1 MTELLN
7 ILIDK
12 NHAQKEALIALLEVL
27 QEEKEVLK
35 KGEPRMLPGLLQK
48 LQEVSGKAMLAEAER
63 NRAAETLS
71 DALGCKPSVRAICSC
86 LDEQGSTRLRKS
98 AGELLSA
105 VLSIKEINYILSRQ
119 AEEHRFLSEMTLE
132 RMKHFIRPG
141 QAAATLDTRA

>member
-35 KGEPRMLPGLLQK
+35 RGEPRMLPGLLQK

-71 DALGCKPSVRAICSC
+71 DALGCKHSVRAICNC